1 MIRVIALVP
10 YPERR
15 APGQRFRIEQW
26 APLMREEGVE
36 LTISPFLDAHGMD
49 VLYQRGRAAAKIAS
63 VLRGH
68 GRRARQIRALN
79 GFDAAYVYREAALGR
94 PAWMERAVAKRL
106 PIVYDFDDAIYLPAA
121 SAANVRMSF
130 LKNPGKPA
138 TLCRLA
144 AHVTVGND
152 HLAAFARR
160 HAQQVT
166 VIPSTIDTEKYVPR
180 ARPPA
185 ARPVIGW
192 TGSPTTLP
200 YLLAML
206 PALRQ
211 LRTRI
216 DFELRVIGGTLAD
229 AALDITNVPWRAE
242 TEVEDLRAFD
252 VGLMPLADDE
262 WARGKCGMKALQ
274 YMALGIPPVVS
285 PVGINTAIV
294 RHGVNGMHAG
304 TDEEWVARIEELGR
318 DPELR
323 ARLGREA
330 RRTVVAEYSAAV
342 HAPRMAQ
349 VLRDAATRRKTDR

>member
-10 YPERR
+10 YPARR

-26 APLMREEGVE
+26 APRLAQDGVE
-36 LTISPFLDAHGMD
+36 VQLSPFLDDGAMD
-49 VLYQRGRAAAKIAS
+49 VLYAPGRVAAKAAG
-63 VLRGH
+63 VLRGF
-68 GRRARQIRALN
+68 GRRIRQLPRLA
-79 GFDAAYVYREAALGR
+79 GFDAAYVYREAALLG
-94 PAWMERAVAKRL
+94 PAWVERAVARRL
-106 PIVYDFDDAIYLPAA
+106 PVVYDFDDAIYLPAA
-121 SAANVRMSF
+121 SAPNARMSF
-130 LKNPGKPA
+130 LKDPGKAA

-160 HAQQVT
+160 HARQAT
-166 VIPSTIDTEKYVPR
+166 VIPSTIDTEQYVPR
-180 ARPPA
+180 PRAPA

-192 TGSPTTLP
+192 TGSPTTMP
-200 YLLAML
+200 YLTALT
-206 PALRQ
+206 PALRR
-211 LRTRI
+211 LRERM
-216 DFELRVIGGTLAD
+216 DFELRVIGVRLEDKTLD
-229 AALDITNVPWRAE
+229 VRCVPWNAE
-242 TEVEDLRAFD
+242 SEVDDLRAFD

-285 PVGINTAIV
+285 PVGMNTTIV
-294 RHGVNGMHAG
+294 RHGINGMHAS
-304 TDEEWVARIEELGR
+304 TDDEWVARLEALGG

-330 RRTVVAEYSAAV
+330 RRTVENEYSAAV

-349 VLRDAATRRKTDR
+349 VLRDAAARARAR